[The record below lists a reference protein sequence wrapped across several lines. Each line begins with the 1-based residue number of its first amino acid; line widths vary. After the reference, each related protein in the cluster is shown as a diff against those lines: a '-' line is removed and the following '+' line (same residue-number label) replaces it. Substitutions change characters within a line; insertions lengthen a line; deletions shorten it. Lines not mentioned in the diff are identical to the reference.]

1 MKILN
6 VVTEHTLPFKTLFE
20 VLKEMLTETNIVFKS
35 SMKKKDDDDADA
47 EESEKKDGKTPKE
60 EDCMEITALD
70 PTKTILIR
78 VKLNGSDF
86 STFECKKNKLTIGIN
101 LSYFYKILKSMDKNA
116 ILSMSMDHDTKN
128 CLKIAMENPNE
139 KKTKAWDF
147 KLLDLDESKINI
159 PKIDFDAMITM
170 DSQEFNRLC
179 REMSGFAD
187 YVEIT
192 CLHNKL
198 IFQCKGDYANCKT
211 VYGTADTEDDE
222 TENILVNISHASAQS
237 KNNNAPQ
244 IVQGI
249 FELKKLVLFSKC
261 ATLCND
267 IEIYMKNDFPL
278 VIKYT
283 VATLGKILLCLTPI
297 KEDTTKNAT
306 YSDEDEYYSEDEN

>member
-20 VLKEMLTETNIVFKS
+20 VLKEMLTEANIVFKS
-35 SMKKKDDDDADA
+35 SIKKKDDDEDVP
-47 EESEKKDGKTPKE
+47 EESDKKSEKNTKE

-86 STFECKKNKLTIGIN
+86 STWECKKNKLVFGIN
-101 LSYFYKILKSMDKNA
+101 LGYFYKILKSMDKNA

-128 CLKIAMENPNE
+128 CLKISMENQNE
-139 KKTKAWDF
+139 KKTKTWDF

-179 REMSGFAD
+179 KEMSGFAD

-211 VYGTADTEDDE
+211 VYGTADSEDDE
-222 TENILVNISHASAQS
+222 TENILVSISHASTQS
-237 KNNNAPQ
+237 KNSNAPQ

-261 ATLCND
+261 ATLCNE

-283 VATLGKILLCLTPI
+283 IATLGKVLLCLTPI

-306 YSDEDEYYSEDEN
+306 YSDEDEYYSDDDN